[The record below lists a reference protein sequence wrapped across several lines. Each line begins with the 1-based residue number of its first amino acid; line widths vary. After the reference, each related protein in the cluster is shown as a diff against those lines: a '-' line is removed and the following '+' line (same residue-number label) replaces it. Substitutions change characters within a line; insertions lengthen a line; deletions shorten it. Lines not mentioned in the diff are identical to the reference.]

1 MPARLTIH
9 IRENDQWHHRPL
21 STEIVH
27 RAHAAGLAGA
37 TVVHGEEGYGV
48 SQRIHTQRILSLGD
62 DLPCLVII
70 VDTAERLRAFVTD
83 IAELVTRRLVT
94 LEEVEVLET
103 GRPSPT
109 GAAAEAADPT
119 GARKER
125 A

>member
-9 IRENDQWHHRPL
+9 LRENDQWHHRPL

-62 DLPCLVII
+62 DLPCLVIV
-70 VDTAERLRAFVTD
+70 VDLAERLRPFVAD
-83 IAELVTRRLVT
+83 LAELVRGRLVT

-103 GRPSPT
+103 GRPSPIVEGG
-109 GAAAEAADPT
+109 GA
-119 GARKER
+119 
-125 A
+125 